1 MHVQLSL
8 GNNPMLE
15 EVLEVLSNSEL
26 VEFRQSLP
34 TLRSVSGDVSVLVG
48 RVDVNPWIQGVELQV
63 QLDNVS
69 FAVHNALTIV
79 HRFHSMDVL

>member
-1 MHVQLSL
+1 
-8 GNNPMLE
+8 
-15 EVLEVLSNSEL
+15 
-26 VEFRQSLP
+26 
-34 TLRSVSGDVSVLVG
+34 SVSGDVSILVG
-48 RVDVNPWIQGVELQV
+48 RVDVNPWIQGIELQV

>member
-1 MHVQLSL
+1 MEIIAPINRAKV
-8 GNNPMLE
+8 
-15 EVLEVLSNSEL
+15 
-26 VEFRQSLP
+26 
-34 TLRSVSGDVSVLVG
+34 GDVSILVG
-48 RVDVNPWIQGVELQV
+48 RVDVNPWIQGIELQV